1 MIVVIGEALIDLIE
15 DKSTAG
21 RYQAV
26 VGGANANVAIALAR
40 AGVKQQLLARISGD
54 AFGQKIRQR
63 LVDNKVGLDYA
74 IAAKEPTSV
83 AIASIGSSGG
93 ASYSFYVEN
102 TADWGW
108 TNNELPTQQTMA
120 SLGATALQF
129 GCLTMA
135 MPPGNAVVE
144 AWAKEYFEKDLL
156 TLSHDVNVRPALGF
170 DRDSERVRV
179 ERVNSFSHLIKA
191 SDDDINWLYGLEP
204 GSNVDQI
211 AWDWIGDSAKIV
223 FVTRGGD
230 GASIYRNNKTKLD
243 VASRKVKVQ
252 DSVGAGDTF
261 CANTLAQLQ
270 KIGALGSGA
279 FERLGALT
287 DKQLVDIA
295 KVSSVAASMACEK
308 TGAEPP
314 TDSELADLLVLL
326 A

>member
-21 RYQAV
+21 KYQAV

-40 AGVKQQLLARISGD
+40 AGAKQQLLARISGD

-63 LVDNKVGLDYA
+63 LVENKVGLDYA

-83 AIASIGSSGG
+83 AIASIGASGG

-108 TNNELPTQQTMA
+108 TNQELPTQQTMEA
-120 SLGATALQF
+120 LGATALQF

-144 AWAKEYFEKDLL
+144 AWAKDYFDKDLL

-170 DRDSERVRV
+170 DRNKERARV

-211 AWDWIGDSAKIV
+211 AWDWIGQSAKIV

-230 GASIYRNNKTKLD
+230 GASIYRKNKTKLD
-243 VASRKVKVQ
+243 VQSRKVKVQ

-279 FERLGALT
+279 FERLTNLT
-287 DKQLVDIA
+287 DEQLVEIA
-295 KVSSVAASMACEK
+295 KVSSIAASMACEK

>member
-1 MIVVIGEALIDLIE
+1 M
-15 DKSTAG
+15 
-21 RYQAV
+21 
-26 VGGANANVAIALAR
+26 
-40 AGVKQQLLARISGD
+40 
-54 AFGQKIRQR
+54 
-63 LVDNKVGLDYA
+63 
-74 IAAKEPTSV
+74 
-83 AIASIGSSGG
+83 
-93 ASYSFYVEN
+93 
-102 TADWGW
+102 
-108 TNNELPTQQTMA
+108 
-120 SLGATALQF
+120 
-129 GCLTMA
+129 
-135 MPPGNAVVE
+135 
-144 AWAKEYFEKDLL
+144 
-156 TLSHDVNVRPALGF
+156 
-170 DRDSERVRV
+170 

-270 KIGALGSGA
+270 QIGALGSGA
-279 FERLGALT
+279 FERLAGLT

-314 TDSELADLLVLL
+314 TDFELADLLVLL